1 MQGWVLVFF
10 KKYPRFVSTSSVAS
24 TPGRLNLRH
33 QAIIDDNREIFE
45 DARVLDIASHDGR
58 WTLAA
63 LDAGAKHVTGIE
75 ARADLVEHAVDN
87 LAHYGVDDDRYEVI
101 HGDVFEVLGG
111 SEHEF
116 EADVV
121 LCLGFLYHTLRYQ
134 DLFHGIRSVDP
145 TYLLLDTAVYRSD
158 EPVVRIKAE
167 DVERP
172 GNSTPSHLAHDGR
185 MLVGRPSP
193 VALELMLESFGFEVE
208 KKFDWQRFL
217 RTRPMVTTVKSY
229 RRGDRVTWLC
239 RRRH

>member
-1 MQGWVLVFF
+1 MFF
-10 KKYPRFVSTSSVAS
+10 KRYPRFVATSSVAS

-33 QAIIDDNREIFE
+33 QAIFDDNRDIFE
-45 DARVLDIASHDGR
+45 GSHVLDIASHDGR

-63 LDAGAKHVTGIE
+63 LEAGAKHVTGIE
-75 ARADLVEHAVDN
+75 ARADLVEHAEDN
-87 LAHYGVDDDRYEVI
+87 LAHYGVDDDRYHI
-101 HGDVFEVLGG
+101 IQGDVFEVLNGI
-111 SEHEF
+111 EHEL

-158 EPVVRIKAE
+158 EPVVRIRAE
-167 DVERP
+167 DVDRP
-172 GNSTPSHLAHDGR
+172 GNSVTNHLALGGR

-193 VALELMLESFGFEVE
+193 AALELMLDSFGFEIE

-229 RRGDRVTWLC
+229 RRGERVTWLC

>member
-1 MQGWVLVFF
+1 LVPVFF
-10 KKYPRFVSTSSVAS
+10 KKYPRFVATSSVAS

-33 QAIIDDNREIFE
+33 QVIFDDNREIFE

-58 WTLAA
+58 WSLAA
-63 LDAGAKHVTGIE
+63 IEAGAKHVTAIE
-75 ARADLVEHAVDN
+75 ARADLVEHAEDN
-87 LAHYGVDDDRYEVI
+87 LGHYGVERDRYRVI
-101 HGDVFEVLGG
+101 HGDVFDVLGG
-111 SEHEF
+111 SQHEL

-145 TYLLLDTAVYRSD
+145 TYLLLDTAVYRSE
-158 EPVVRIKAE
+158 EPVVRVKAE
-167 DVERP
+167 DIERQ
-172 GNSTPSHLAHDGR
+172 GNSAAGQLAYDGR

-193 VALELMLESFGFEVE
+193 AALELMLDSFGFEVE

>member
-1 MQGWVLVFF
+1 VFF
-10 KKYPRFVSTSSVAS
+10 KRYPRFVATSSVAS
-24 TPGRLNLRH
+24 TPGRLNLHH
-33 QAIIDDNREIFE
+33 QAIFDDNRDIFE
-45 DARVLDIASHDGR
+45 AARVLDIASHDGR

-63 LDAGAKHVTGIE
+63 LEAGAKHVTAIE
-75 ARADLVEHAVDN
+75 ARADLVEHAEDN
-87 LAHYGVDDDRYEVI
+87 LAYYGVDSDRYDVI
-101 HGDVFEVLGG
+101 HGDVFEVLDGP
-111 SEHEF
+111 EHEL

-145 TYLLLDTAVYRSD
+145 TYLLLDTAVYRSE

-172 GNSTPSHLAHDGR
+172 GNSVHNHLAHDGR

-193 VALELMLESFGFEVE
+193 AGLELILDAFGFEIE

-217 RTRPMVTTVKSY
+217 RTRPMVTSVRSY
-229 RRGDRVTWLC
+229 RRGERVTWLC

>member
-1 MQGWVLVFF
+1 VQGWVLVFF
-10 KKYPRFVSTSSVAS
+10 KKYPRFVATSSVAS
-24 TPGRLNLRH
+24 TPSRLNLRH
-33 QAIIDDNREIFE
+33 QAIFDDNPEIFE
-45 DARVLDIASHDGR
+45 GARVLDIASHDGR
-58 WTLAA
+58 WSLAA
-63 LDAGAKHVTGIE
+63 LEAGAKHVTGIE
-75 ARADLVEHAVDN
+75 ARADLVEHAEDN
-87 LAHYGVDDDRYEVI
+87 LAHYGVDDDRYLII
-101 HGDVFEVLGG
+101 HGDVFDVLGG
-111 SEHEF
+111 TEHEL

-158 EPVVRIKAE
+158 QAVVRVRAE
-167 DVERP
+167 SVERP
-172 GNSTPSHLAHDGR
+172 GNATDSQLAHDGR

-193 VALELMLESFGFEVE
+193 AALELMLDSFGFEVE

-217 RTRPMVTTVKSY
+217 RTRPMATTVKSY